1 MIVYIEREE
10 VGGITEASR
19 FASSLQVLELV
30 DTLSVYIFEGN
41 YALVSAFH
49 ISPPIL
55 YTNRQASEHGA
66 ILICS
71 WTSGLRLFS
80 SYFWILCSA
89 TCGLLHSFNLVL
101 WSFLC
106 TTTIRWHRG

>member
-1 MIVYIEREE
+1 MIVYVEREE
-10 VGGITEASR
+10 IGGITEASR

-80 SYFWILCSA
+80 SYFGFFAVRLVVYCAVLTWFH
-89 TCGLLHSFNLVL
+89 GRSFVQ
-101 WSFLC
+101 
-106 TTTIRWHRG
+106 RR